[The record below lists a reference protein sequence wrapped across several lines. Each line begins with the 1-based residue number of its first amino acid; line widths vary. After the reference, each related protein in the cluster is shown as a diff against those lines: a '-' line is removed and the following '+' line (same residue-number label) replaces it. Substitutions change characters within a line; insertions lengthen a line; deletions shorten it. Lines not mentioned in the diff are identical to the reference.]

1 MPSVSEL
8 QIDKIWRSGMINPKA
23 AKDDLARRMFSH
35 GFRCLGRVYFFVFCR
50 VQIIYLAGLPQE
62 RAMILASNHI
72 SHFDPLL
79 LGTFF
84 ARYVDWMAMEEL
96 FVPPLARS
104 ILDWL
109 CAFPVTRN
117 GRDRRAMRIALRRLQ
132 SRRTVGVF
140 PEGGIR
146 AGSSSVLE
154 GAPTWPGA
162 AALSVLSNKPIVPCV
177 IFGSDRLYR
186 WQNWLSLRRI
196 PIWIAVGAP
205 IYPTSQGSKD
215 RARKEVGRSLAQA
228 FLNLKEVACRCFYL
242 SPSDLPRSPQARKRE
257 DYLPAIVLPRRQ
269 QAGEN
274 RRVF

>member
-1 MPSVSEL
+1 
-8 QIDKIWRSGMINPKA
+8 
-23 AKDDLARRMFSH
+23 
-35 GFRCLGRVYFFVFCR
+35 
-50 VQIIYLAGLPQE
+50 
-62 RAMILASNHI
+62 MILAGNHI

-96 FVPPLARS
+96 FCHPLAAS

-117 GRDRRAMRIALRRLQ
+117 RRDRRAMRIALRRLE
-132 SRRTVGVF
+132 SRRTVGIF

-154 GAPTWPGA
+154 GAPMWPGA
-162 AALSVLSNKPIVPCV
+162 AALSVLSGKPIVPCV

-186 WQNWLSLRRI
+186 WQNWLSLQRI
-196 PIWIAVGAP
+196 PIWIAFGEP

-215 RARKEVGRSLAQA
+215 LARKAVGESLAQA
-228 FLNLKEVACRCFYL
+228 FLNLKEVACRCFHL
-242 SPSDLPRSPQARKRE
+242 SPSDLPSAAQARKRE
-257 DYLPAIVLPRRQ
+257 DYLPAIAPPRRQ
-269 QAGEN
+269 HTTEN
-274 RRVF
+274 RQVF

>member
-1 MPSVSEL
+1 
-8 QIDKIWRSGMINPKA
+8 MINTKGS
-23 AKDDLARRMFSH
+23 KKDLARRMFSH

-50 VQIIYLAGLPQE
+50 VQTVYVAGLPQE

-84 ARYVDWMAMEEL
+84 PHYVDWMAMEEL
-96 FVPPLARS
+96 FIHPLAAS

-154 GAPTWPGA
+154 GAPMWPGA
-162 AALSVLSNKPIVPCV
+162 AALSVLSEKPIVPCV
-177 IFGSDRLYR
+177 IFESDRLYR

-196 PIWIAVGAP
+196 PIWIAFGEP
-205 IYPTSQGSKD
+205 IYPTRQGSKNLE
-215 RARKEVGRSLAQA
+215 RKAVGESLAQA
-228 FLNLKEVACRCFYL
+228 FLNLNEVVCRCFHL

-257 DYLPAIVLPRRQ
+257 DYLPGITPDRRQ
-269 QAGEN
+269 QAREN
-274 RRVF
+274 RQVF

>member
-1 MPSVSEL
+1 
-8 QIDKIWRSGMINPKA
+8 MIRTKAPK
-23 AKDDLARRMFSH
+23 KNLARRIFSH
-35 GFRCLGRVYFFVFCR
+35 GFRYFGRVSFFIFCR
-50 VQIIYLAGLPQE
+50 VHIIHVGRLPQD

-96 FVPPLARS
+96 FGDPLAAS

-117 GRDRRAMRIALRRLQ
+117 GRDRRAIWIALRRLG
-132 SRRTVGVF
+132 SRRTVGMF

-146 AGSSSVLE
+146 AGRSSVLE
-154 GAPTWPGA
+154 GAPMWPGA
-162 AALSVLSNKPIVPCV
+162 AALSVLSKKPIVPCV

-196 PIWIAVGAP
+196 PIWIVFGEP
-205 IYPTSQGSKD
+205 IYPTRQGSKEL
-215 RARKEVGRSLAQA
+215 ARKAVAEALAKA
-228 FLNLKEVACRCFYL
+228 FLDLKEVVCRCFHL
-242 SPSDLPRSPQARKRE
+242 SPADLPSSPQARKRE
-257 DYLPAIVLPRRQ
+257 DYLPPVRPPLRQ
-269 QAGEN
+269 HSTEN
-274 RRVF
+274 RQVF

>member
-1 MPSVSEL
+1 
-8 QIDKIWRSGMINPKA
+8 MINTKA
-23 AKDDLARRMFSH
+23 SKKDLARRMFSR
-35 GFRCLGRVYFFVFCR
+35 GFRGLGRVYFSVFCR
-50 VQIIYLAGLPQE
+50 VQTIYVAGLPQE

-96 FVPPLARS
+96 FSHPLAAT

-117 GRDRRAMRIALRRLQ
+117 GGDRRAMRIAMRRLQ
-132 SRRTVGVF
+132 SRRTVGMF

-154 GAPTWPGA
+154 GAPMWPGV
-162 AALSVLSNKPIVPCV
+162 AALSVLSEKPIVPCV

-186 WQNWLSLRRI
+186 WQNWLWPRRI
-196 PIWIAVGAP
+196 PIWIAFGEP
-205 IYPTSQGSKD
+205 IRPTNQGSKD
-215 RARKEVGRSLAQA
+215 LARKAVGESLAQA
-228 FLNLKEVACRCFYL
+228 FLNLKEVACRSFHL
-242 SPSDLPRSPQARKRE
+242 SPSDLPSSPQARKRE
-257 DYLPAIVLPRRQ
+257 DYFPGIKPPRRQ
-269 QAGEN
+269 RLTEN
-274 RRVF
+274 RQVF

>member
-1 MPSVSEL
+1 MPSVSDV
-8 QIDKIWRSGMINPKA
+8 QIDEIRWSRMISTKAPK
-23 AKDDLARRMFSH
+23 KDLARRMFSH

-50 VQIIYLAGLPQE
+50 VQIIYVAGLPQE

-84 ARYVDWMAMEEL
+84 VRYVDWMAMEEL
-96 FVPPLARS
+96 FIHPLAAS
-104 ILDWL
+104 ILNWL

-132 SRRTVGVF
+132 SRRTVGMF

-154 GAPTWPGA
+154 GAPMWPGA
-162 AALSVLSNKPIVPCV
+162 AALSVLSEKPIVPCV

-196 PIWIAVGAP
+196 PIWIAFGEP
-205 IYPTSQGSKD
+205 IHPTSQGSKD
-215 RARKEVGRSLAQA
+215 LARKAVGESLAQA
-228 FLNLKEVACRCFYL
+228 FLNLKEVVCRCFHL
-242 SPSDLPRSPQARKRE
+242 SPSDLPSSPQARKRE
-257 DYLPAIVLPRRQ
+257 DYLPAITPPRRQ
-269 QAGEN
+269 HATEN
-274 RRVF
+274 RQLF

>member
-1 MPSVSEL
+1 
-8 QIDKIWRSGMINPKA
+8 MINPKA

-35 GFRCLGRVYFFVFCR
+35 GFRCLGRVYFLVFCR

-117 GRDRRAMRIALRRLQ
+117 GRDRRAMRIALRRFQRAAFEPAAPRCSKGLRCGQ
-132 SRRTVGVF
+132 ERLHLASFLISRSF
-140 PEGGIR
+140 P
-146 AGSSSVLE
+146 V
-154 GAPTWPGA
+154 
-162 AALSVLSNKPIVPCV
+162 
-177 IFGSDRLYR
+177 
-186 WQNWLSLRRI
+186 
-196 PIWIAVGAP
+196 
-205 IYPTSQGSKD
+205 
-215 RARKEVGRSLAQA
+215 
-228 FLNLKEVACRCFYL
+228 
-242 SPSDLPRSPQARKRE
+242 
-257 DYLPAIVLPRRQ
+257 
-269 QAGEN
+269 
-274 RRVF
+274 

>member
-1 MPSVSEL
+1 
-8 QIDKIWRSGMINPKA
+8 MIRTKAPK
-23 AKDDLARRMFSH
+23 KDLARRILSH
-35 GFRCLGRVYFFVFCR
+35 GFRCFGRVFFFMFCR
-50 VQIIYLAGLPQE
+50 VHIIHVGRLPRD

-96 FVPPLARS
+96 FSHPLAAS

-109 CAFPVTRN
+109 CAFPVMRD
-117 GRDRRAMRIALRRLQ
+117 GKDRRAIRIALRRLE
-132 SRRTVGVF
+132 SRRTVGMF

-154 GAPTWPGA
+154 GAPMWPGA
-162 AALSVLSNKPIVPCV
+162 AALSVLSEKPIVPCV

-196 PIWIAVGAP
+196 PIWIAVGEP
-205 IYPTSQGSKD
+205 IHPTSQGSKD
-215 RARKEVGRSLAQA
+215 SAREAVGESLTQA
-228 FLNLKEVACRCFYL
+228 FLHLREVACQCFHL
-242 SPSDLPRSPQARKRE
+242 SPADLPSSPQARKRE
-257 DYLPAIVLPRRQ
+257 NYLPAITPPRRQ
-269 QAGEN
+269 RSIEN
-274 RRVF
+274 RQVF

>member
-1 MPSVSEL
+1 MNRT
-8 QIDKIWRSGMINPKA
+8 KAPK
-23 AKDDLARRMFSH
+23 KNLARRIFSH
-35 GFRCLGRVYFFVFCR
+35 GFRYFGRVSFFIFCR
-50 VQIIYLAGLPQE
+50 VHIIHVGRLPQD

-96 FVPPLARS
+96 FGHPLAAS

-117 GRDRRAMRIALRRLQ
+117 GRDRRAIWIALRRLG
-132 SRRTVGVF
+132 SRRTVGMF

-146 AGSSSVLE
+146 AGRSSVLE
-154 GAPTWPGA
+154 GAPMWPGA
-162 AALSVLSNKPIVPCV
+162 AALSVLSKKPIVPCV

-196 PIWIAVGAP
+196 PIWIAFGEP
-205 IYPTSQGSKD
+205 IYPTRQGSKEL
-215 RARKEVGRSLAQA
+215 ARKAVAEALAKA
-228 FLNLKEVACRCFYL
+228 FLDLKEVVCRCFHL
-242 SPSDLPRSPQARKRE
+242 SPADLPSSPQARKRE
-257 DYLPAIVLPRRQ
+257 DYLPPIRPPLRQ
-269 QAGEN
+269 HSTEN
-274 RRVF
+274 RQVF